1 MRIDELTEKE
11 KMQIIEEC
19 TNTKEL
25 YKTIAKKYN
34 LNIEDFY
41 EVINEY
47 CRKNNYVRF
56 LRGKRAFEKID
67 GTVVRKNKGEESI
80 IEVKNKRI
88 EDRRERLLQDSIKSV
103 KEIEEWFDSKGRLP
117 RKQIHRSKSCKRR

>member
-1 MRIDELTEKE
+1 MRIDELTENE

-19 TNTKEL
+19 MNTKKM

-34 LNIEDFY
+34 LSIEDFY

-56 LRGKRAFEKID
+56 LRGMRAFEKKD
-67 GTVVRKNKGEESI
+67 GTVVRKNKDKEI
-80 IEVKNKRI
+80 VIEVKSKGI

-103 KEIEEWFDSKGRLP
+103 KEIEEWFDANGRLP
-117 RKQIHRSKSCKRR
+117 RKQIHRIKSCKRR